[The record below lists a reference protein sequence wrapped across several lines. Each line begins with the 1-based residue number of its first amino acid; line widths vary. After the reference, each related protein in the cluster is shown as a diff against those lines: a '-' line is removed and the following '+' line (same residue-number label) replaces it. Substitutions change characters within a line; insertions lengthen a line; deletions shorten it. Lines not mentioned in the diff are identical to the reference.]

1 LRRVASIVTGRRS
14 KWVILVVWIVVLF
27 AVFPLGSKL
36 TDKTSDD
43 TQSFLPASAES
54 TKVVKSLDDDF
65 NQGETDDAIV
75 VYKRDGGLTA
85 ADKQKIRAD
94 AQKIEAAGANK
105 IHLVGTPQIPFTPG
119 AAPGLVSKNGDVATA
134 IYSTPT
140 DFENEADWGQAIRDI
155 THADTGGMQV
165 FVSGGVGF
173 STDAHDVFENLD
185 AKLLISTVVLVL
197 VLLGAIYRSVLVA
210 LTPLIVVFFAYTL
223 AQAFVYLLAESG
235 ATVSSNATS
244 ILIVLMFGVGT
255 DYCLLLVSR
264 YREELR
270 RIDDKHEAMAR
281 AVRRAGPAILASG
294 STVALAMLVLAL
306 ADNKGTSSLGPVF
319 AIGVA
324 CALVAGLT
332 LLPALLTIFGRP
344 GFWPRRSVVA
354 YDPTHPAAGG
364 QGLWRRFGD
373 RVLQRPTHAL
383 VTTGVIF
390 IAGAFG
396 LLAYKVDY
404 STTSFFKHSVE
415 AVEGFDVLRDS
426 FPAGTLA
433 PTTVLVESPSG
444 PVSGPDVTVVETRL
458 RDVKGVASASPAGVT
473 PQNPEG
479 IRSRNGQIAQLD
491 VILSADPL
499 DKSGLE
505 IVPRMR
511 DAVADLPHGL
521 TALVGGS
528 SAINYDV
535 DQANQHDL
543 EIIAPLA
550 LLVMAIILAIL
561 LQALVAP
568 LVLLASV
575 VLSFAC
581 TLGLSILFIRFVV
594 GDAGFDSSI
603 PIFAFIFLVALGI
616 DYTIFLMARVREE
629 ARRYGTREGMLRAL
643 SATGPVIT
651 SAGVILA
658 GTFSVLMTLPV
669 SFTFDLGF
677 MVALGILLDTF
688 IVRTIMV
695 PAAVEVIGD
704 KIWWPSTAQAGGRL
718 REETGEHAIPE
729 PAEAG

>member
-1 LRRVASIVTGRRS
+1 LRKVASIVTGRRS
-14 KWVILVVWIVVLF
+14 KWVILAVWIVAIF

-36 TDKTSDD
+36 SDKTSDD
-43 TQSFLPASAES
+43 TQSFLPSSAES
-54 TKVVKSLDDDF
+54 TEVVRQLDENF
-65 NQGETDDAIV
+65 PGGETDQAII
-75 VYKRDGGLTA
+75 VYQRDGGLTA
-85 ADKQKIRAD
+85 ADKRKIAADQVAINEAGPQKI
-94 AQKIEAAGANK
+94 NV
-105 IHLVGTPQIPFTPG
+105 VGPQQVPFTPG
-119 AAPGLVSKNGDVATA
+119 APPDLVSKNGEVATA

-140 DFENEADWGQAIRDI
+140 DFEKEADWGQAMRDI
-155 THADTGGMQV
+155 TDENTGGMNV
-165 FVSGGVGF
+165 YVTGGVGF
-173 STDAHDVFENLD
+173 NTDANDVFENLD
-185 AKLLISTVVLVL
+185 AKLLLATVALVL
-197 VLLGAIYRSVLVA
+197 VLLGAIYRSVLIA
-210 LTPLIVVFFAYTL
+210 LTPLLVVFFAYTL

-255 DYCLLLVSR
+255 DYCLLLTSR

-270 RIDDKHEAMAR
+270 RIEDKHEAMAR

-294 STVALAMLVLAL
+294 LTVALAMLVLAL

-354 YDPTHPAAGG
+354 YDPAHAERES

-383 VTTGVIF
+383 VATVAIF
-390 IAGAFG
+390 VAGAFG
-396 LLAYKVDY
+396 VLAYKVDY
-404 STTSFFKHSVE
+404 STTSFFKDSVE
-415 AVEGFDVLRDS
+415 SVEGFDVMREA

-433 PTTVLVESPSG
+433 PTTVLVESDSG
-444 PVSGPDVTVVETRL
+444 AVTQAQISATENELSGVD
-458 RDVKGVASASPAGVT
+458 GVARVSDTGV
-473 PQNPEG
+473 
-479 IRSRNGQIAQLD
+479 RSNDGSTADLD
-491 VILSADPL
+491 VILSEDPL
-499 DKSGLE
+499 DKSGLD

-511 DAVADLPHGL
+511 DAVADVPGA
-521 TALVGGS
+521 TVLVGGS
-528 SAINYDV
+528 SAINYDL
-535 DQANQHDL
+535 DQANSHDL
-543 EIIAPLA
+543 ELIAPLA
-550 LLVMAIILAIL
+550 LVVMAVILAIL
-561 LQALVAP
+561 LQAVVAP

-575 VLSFAC
+575 ILSFLC
-581 TLGLSILFIRFVV
+581 TLGISILFIRFVV

-629 ARRYGTREGMLRAL
+629 ARRHGTREGMLRAL

-658 GTFSVLMTLPV
+658 GTFSVLMTFPV
-669 SFTFDLGF
+669 TFTFDLGL

-695 PAAVEVIGD
+695 PAAVEVLGD

-718 REETGEHAIPE
+718 REETGEHAVPE
-729 PAEAG
+729 PAEAGG